1 LGSGLSEISHN
12 SEKYPNIC
20 PKVFVRV
27 IMKVTLTLELKVIVN
42 YYKNIFNNSL
52 SIQVSPFSEEKTRER
67 EREIA
72 CASQALTTLSI
83 M

>member
-1 LGSGLSEISHN
+1 
-12 SEKYPNIC
+12 
-20 PKVFVRV
+20 
-27 IMKVTLTLELKVIVN
+27 LT
-42 YYKNIFNNSL
+42 NSL
-52 SIQVSPFSEEKTRER
+52 SIQVSPFNEEKTRERERERKSER